1 MHCLPNSTEMTA
13 DLRLIQQGICD
24 GNEMALTELYRLFHR
39 KLHYFSTSIVK
50 SPEDAEEIVED
61 IFVKLWA
68 NRKDVL
74 YIENLS
80 VYLYVAV
87 KNRSYNAMVQKGKA
101 VHYSFEDMENDMV
114 APSLDPHKLLVSAE
128 MMKSMQLA
136 IDTLPPRCKMIFRLI
151 REDGLQY
158 KEVAQILNIS
168 VNTIDVQMAIATKK
182 ICAILNQDDPEGKL
196 LPKPNSAGRK
206 N

>member
-1 MHCLPNSTEMTA
+1 MTA
-13 DLRLIQQGICD
+13 NLRLIQQGICG
-24 GNEMALTELYRLFHR
+24 GNEMALTELYRLFHN

-68 NRKDVL
+68 NRQEIL
-74 YIENLS
+74 HIENLS

-87 KNRSYNAMVQKGKA
+87 KNRSYNVMTQKGKA
-101 VHYSFEDMENDMV
+101 VYHSFDDMETDMPS
-114 APSLDPHKLLVSAE
+114 PSLDPYKLLVSAE
-128 MMKSMQLA
+128 MMKRMQLA

-158 KEVAQILNIS
+158 KEVAQILSIS